1 MSRANSY
8 SSSVSTL
15 TINAFCSYST
25 ASCDRNSNPK
35 AIHEFA
41 GPKNQTMAQITSFK
55 EILKS
60 IRILERAM

>member
-25 ASCDRNSNPK
+25 ASCVRNSNPK

-41 GPKNQTMAQITSFK
+41 GPKNQIVLWQKLLLLRKFK
-55 EILKS
+55 KVQEF
-60 IRILERAM
+60 